1 MFNLKKTQQLFGA
14 VIFAALLSAVSG
26 MAQQKSFTL
35 EQVMSSPFPDGLIAA
50 PAGGKLAWVF
60 NTAGARNVWIA
71 EPTGDSTGYKARP
84 LTTYSSDDGMEIGE
98 LSWAP
103 DASAIVFARGGDF
116 ENGGEYPN
124 PRSFPGGVEQK
135 VLVVAQS
142 GGEPRQLAEG
152 HSPAVSPKGDS
163 VAYVYKD
170 QIWLVKIS
178 GSGKPE
184 QLIHSK
190 GKVDSLRW
198 SPDGARLAFVS
209 SRGDHTFIGVYDFQ
223 NQGLRYLDP
232 SVDRDREPVWSRDGK
247 QIAFIRIPASREAF
261 AFGPKRAAQPW
272 SIRIADV
279 ATGVGREVWKAD
291 EGKGSAF
298 HGVPADNEILWGA
311 GDRLVFPWK
320 ISDRSHCFFQSGSR
334 RLRLT
339 HHISGHTK
347 MKLRLRNIRQLGR
360 AFF

>member
-14 VIFAALLSAVSG
+14 VIFAALLSPVSG

-50 PAGGKLAWVF
+50 PA
-60 NTAGARNVWIA
+60 
-71 EPTGDSTGYKARP
+71 
-84 LTTYSSDDGMEIGE
+84 
-98 LSWAP
+98 
-103 DASAIVFARGGDF
+103 
-116 ENGGEYPN
+116 
-124 PRSFPGGVEQK
+124 
-135 VLVVAQS
+135 
-142 GGEPRQLAEG
+142 
-152 HSPAVSPKGDS
+152 
-163 VAYVYKD
+163 
-170 QIWLVKIS
+170 
-178 GSGKPE
+178 SGKPE

-232 SVDRDREPVWSRDGK
+232 SVDRDREPAWSRDGK

-279 ATGVGREVWKAD
+279 ATGVGREVWQAD
-291 EGKGSAF
+291 EG
-298 HGVPADNEILWGA
+298 
-311 GDRLVFPWK
+311 
-320 ISDRSHCFFQSGSR
+320 
-334 RLRLT
+334 
-339 HHISGHTK
+339 
-347 MKLRLRNIRQLGR
+347 
-360 AFF
+360 